1 MIDTKDLGQLSI
13 QIDACADRLPHLI
26 AETRRQ
32 SNDAIKR
39 GDLDTADAL
48 NEESSKLVLLYQI
61 VLRHQIQQIDDS
73 DELRN
78 AIRTFIDVNKRIDGI
93 IHANENATKFLQTL
107 ASILGGL
114 KDVAGKVL
122 S

>member
-13 QIDACADRLPHLI
+13 QVDACADQLPHLI
-26 AETRRQ
+26 AEVRRQ

-39 GDLDTADAL
+39 GDLNTADAL
-48 NEESSKLVLLYQI
+48 DDESSELVLLYQI

-78 AIRTFIDVNKRIDGI
+78 AVRTLIDVNRQIDGI
-93 IHANENATKFLQTL
+93 IQANENATKFLAAL

>member
-13 QIDACADRLPHLI
+13 QVDACADRLPHLI
-26 AETRRQ
+26 VEIRRQ

-39 GDLDTADAL
+39 GDLKTADAL
-48 NEESSKLVLLYQI
+48 DDESAELVLLYQTVI
-61 VLRHQIQQIDDS
+61 RHQIKQIDDS

-78 AIRTFIDVNKRIDGI
+78 AILAFVDVNKRMDGI

-107 ASILGGL
+107 ACILGGL